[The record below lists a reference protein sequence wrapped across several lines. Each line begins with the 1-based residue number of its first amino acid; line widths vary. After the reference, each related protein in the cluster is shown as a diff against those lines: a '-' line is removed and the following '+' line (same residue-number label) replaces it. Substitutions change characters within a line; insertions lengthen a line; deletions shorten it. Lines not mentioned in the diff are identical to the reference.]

1 MKIFRCDWC
10 DDGTPCGDRV
20 GSCVMIVDEYDF
32 SNPDDCGPVR
42 CPYDLVDEPDWREI
56 TC

>member
-1 MKIFRCDWC
+1 MKIFRCDYC
-10 DDGTPCGDRV
+10 DDGTTCGDRV